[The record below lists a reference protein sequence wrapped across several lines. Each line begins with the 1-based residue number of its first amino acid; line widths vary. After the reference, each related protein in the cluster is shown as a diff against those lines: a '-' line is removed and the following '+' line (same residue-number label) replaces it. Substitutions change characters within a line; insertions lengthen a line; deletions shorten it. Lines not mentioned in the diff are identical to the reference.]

1 MPAVYPGAMRRVYPG
16 FLQLTGFINMNFE
29 RHVDAHWNFF
39 QHMVAGDGD
48 SADRHRDFYDEY
60 LSVMDLTEE
69 FYLQTIEDVFQKH
82 KLALGEMTVEGRLVR
97 PDAITDVALLT
108 VEGENDDI
116 SGIGQTQAAHTL
128 CSNLP
133 DGLRLDHIQPGVGH
147 YGVFNGRR
155 FREEIAPKMKAFM
168 AEHHVQRS

>member
-1 MPAVYPGAMRRVYPG
+1 
-16 FLQLTGFINMNFE
+16 
-29 RHVDAHWNFF
+29 
-39 QHMVAGDGD
+39 
-48 SADRHRDFYDEY
+48 
-60 LSVMDLTEE
+60 MDLTEE

-97 PDAITDVALLT
+97 PETITDVALLT

-128 CSNLP
+128 CSSLP
-133 DGLRLDHIQPGVGH
+133 EDLRLDHIQPGVGH

-155 FREEIAPKMKAFM
+155 FREEVAPKMKAFM
-168 AEHHVQRS
+168 AEHDARRAKNG